1 MILDNNTLLASGLA
15 YNGTA
20 LVVDTGA
27 LLKISGQPIKIFVE
41 GHSLAGVTA
50 LVINDGPTS
59 SPATL
64 RATFAVTA
72 AQLNAGVFEFYLPS
86 NTQRYITIGGLTGG
100 SGGTYD
106 AGLVLGTQTAK

>member
-1 MILDNNTLLASGLA
+1 MILDYNNKLAVGLA

-20 LVVDTGA
+20 TVLDTGG
-27 LLKISGQPIKIFVE
+27 LLKIYGAPIKIVVE

-64 RATFAVTA
+64 RATFSVTA

-106 AGLVLGTQTAK
+106 AYLVLGGQTAK